1 MKALPPVLLVD
12 GNADDRRLAAAVLGH
27 ELGELD
33 LCEAGDP
40 AALMSALAGRRF
52 GLAIVDP
59 EVGWMTPAD
68 LLRTIVEAR
77 PDAALVVFTRAVEEG
92 VVGEALR
99 QGADGFVVKS
109 SGGFLRLPA
118 AVRAGLFSARRRRLD
133 TARDAPYRRLV
144 EGLPV
149 GVFIATTD
157 GEVLEANPALAAIL
171 GFDGPEA
178 LTHRRLVAFFAD
190 SREADAWRSRLEA
203 SAQVDNLDA
212 LVRRA
217 DGGSAWVR
225 LSAWVVE
232 DPSSGV
238 RSLHGTVEET
248 GSYHAAQQ
256 ELAQRTRLLAQSNAD
271 LEQFAYVVSHDLQQP
286 LAVVSRSLDLLSAG
300 DRAALSDDGRR
311 LVDHARRG
319 AESLQRRIDAVLGY
333 SRIDT
338 RGGAFVPVDCNRVLE
353 QVTAQ
358 LQGEIEAAGAEVTAD
373 QLPVVEGDEAQLTQL
388 FQNLLANSLKFR
400 SAAPPR
406 VHVWA
411 TSEPAEWVLA
421 VRDNGIGLPAEAAER
436 VFGMFQR
443 LHTEAEVPGTGIGL
457 AICRRIAARHGGRI
471 WVESSPGEG
480 ATFKVA
486 LPRRSPRETATP
498 SERGR

>member
-33 LCEAGDP
+33 ITEVGDP
-40 AALMSALAGRRF
+40 AALAAALAGHRF
-52 GLAIVDP
+52 GLAVVDP
-59 EVGWMTPAD
+59 VIAWMSPAD
-68 LLRTIVEAR
+68 LLRLVTEAR
-77 PDAALVVFTRAVEEG
+77 PDAALVVFTSAVEER
-92 VVGEALR
+92 VVAEALR
-99 QGADGFVVKS
+99 HGADGFVAKS

-118 AVRAGLFSARRRRLD
+118 AVRAGLFSARRRRLAE
-133 TARDAPYRRLV
+133 ARDAPYRRLV

-149 GVFIATTD
+149 GVFIGTTD
-157 GEVLEANPALAAIL
+157 GEVLEANPALATIL
-171 GFDGPEA
+171 GFDGPQE
-178 LTHRRLVAFFAD
+178 LTHRRLVAFLAD
-190 SREADAWRSRLEA
+190 PREADAWRLRLEA
-203 SAQVDNLDA
+203 AEAVDNLDA
-212 LVRRA
+212 VVRRV
-217 DGGSAWVR
+217 DGATTWVR

-232 DPSSGV
+232 DPTSGV

-256 ELAQRTRLLAQSNAD
+256 ELARRSRMLAQSNSD

-286 LAVVSRSLDLLSAG
+286 LAVVSRSLDLLSDS
-300 DRAALSDDGRR
+300 DRKGLSDEGRR
-311 LVDHARRG
+311 LLEHARRG

-338 RGGAFVPVDCNRVLE
+338 RGGSFVPVDCNRVLD
-353 QVTAQ
+353 QVTVL
-358 LQGEIEAAGAEVTAD
+358 LQAETGAAGAEITSD
-373 QLPVVEGDEAQLTQL
+373 ELPVVDGDEGQLSQL

-400 SAAPPR
+400 SPGP
-406 VHVWA
+406 VQIHVSA
-411 TSEPAEWVLA
+411 TADAQEWVLA
-421 VRDNGIGLPAEAAER
+421 VRDNGIGIPAESAER

-443 LHTEAEVPGTGIGL
+443 LHTEAEYPGTGIGL

-471 WVESSPGEG
+471 WVESRPGEG

-486 LPRRSPRETATP
+486 LPRRRVSEGANPG
-498 SERGR
+498 ERGR